1 MNANYKKYE
10 INVKT
15 MDNHEKRVYF
25 REIKFLTYFPSAVNF
40 RKHASVASC
49 AT

>member
-1 MNANYKKYE
+1 MNANYKQYE
-10 INVKT
+10 INVKN
-15 MDNHEKRVYF
+15 MDIMK

-40 RKHASVASC
+40 RKHASVTSC